1 MDREGIPVT
10 QLMTSGVRTVTPD
23 TAVTDAAGT
32 FVTED
37 IGSVIV
43 VDGDD
48 RPVGIL
54 TTTDLAEIVSTNAL
68 DADAPVERYMTD
80 RVVTVAEQD
89 SIRDAAARML
99 HHGVHHLPV
108 TGDDGTVTGMLST
121 MDLTGYFSYTS
132 GTDAE

>member
-1 MDREGIPVT
+1 MDREGIPVA
-10 QLMTSGVRTVTPD
+10 QLMTSSIRTVTPD

-32 FVTED
+32 FVTEN

-43 VDGDD
+43 VDDDD

-54 TTTDLAEIVSTNAL
+54 TTTDLAEIVSTNVL

-80 RVVTVAEQD
+80 RVITVGAQD

-99 HHGVHHLPV
+99 RHGVHHLPV
-108 TGDDGTVTGMLST
+108 TDDDGTVSGMLST
-121 MDLTGYFSYTS
+121 MDLTAYFSYTA
-132 GTDAE
+132 GTDTE

>member
-1 MDREGIPVT
+1 MDREGIPVA

-23 TAVTDAAGT
+23 TAVTEAAGT
-32 FVTED
+32 FVTEN

-43 VDGDD
+43 VDDG

-54 TTTDLAEIVSTNAL
+54 TTTDLAEIISTDSL

-80 RVVTVAEQD
+80 QVVTIGARE
-89 SIRDAAARML
+89 SIRDAAAKML
-99 HHGVHHLPV
+99 HHGIHHLPV
-108 TGDDGTVTGMLST
+108 TGDDGTVSGMLST
-121 MDLTGYFSYTS
+121 MDLTAYFSYTS